1 MPPSTG
7 SIAVLF
13 YSILCNVRI
22 VRCRPDDLNIVK
34 NESSDADLTI
44 RSSLCLLLVFVM
56 RQIYFY
62 IQKTNL

>member
-13 YSILCNVRI
+13 YSIHNDIGI
-22 VRCRPDDLNIVK
+22 VRWRSDDLIIVK

-56 RQIYFY
+56 TQIYFY